1 MRYTLFSTPIIS
13 HLVRI
18 ISWVSLKVIRWRVV
32 GTLPSERKY
41 VIIVAPHTSN
51 WDFPLFIFV
60 VSMLK
65 LQPSVLIK
73 HTVFRGPLDWF
84 FRYCGGITVN
94 RKRGGSLVDKIKKI
108 YEEREQ
114 FSLIITP
121 EGTRSANPNWKLGF
135 HHIARAANVPILM
148 VYVDSTSRTVGIEGL
163 FEPTAD
169 MHADIKQIKKFYDS
183 KKGLI
188 PSNYA
193 S

>member
-18 ISWVSLKVIRWRVV
+18 ISWVSLKLIRWRVV

-84 FRYCGGITVN
+84 FRYCGGIPVN

-169 MHADIKQIKKFYDS
+169 MLADIKKIKKFYDS

>member
-1 MRYTLFSTPIIS
+1 
-13 HLVRI
+13 
-18 ISWVSLKVIRWRVV
+18 VSLKVIRWRVV
-32 GTLPSERKY
+32 GTLPSEHKY

-73 HTVFRGPLDWF
+73 HTVFRGPLNWF
-84 FRYCGGITVN
+84 FRYCGGIPVN

-108 YEEREQ
+108 YEEREK

>member
-1 MRYTLFSTPIIS
+1 
-13 HLVRI
+13 
-18 ISWVSLKVIRWRVV
+18 
-32 GTLPSERKY
+32 
-41 VIIVAPHTSN
+41 
-51 WDFPLFIFV
+51 
-60 VSMLK
+60 
-65 LQPSVLIK
+65 
-73 HTVFRGPLDWF
+73 LDWF
-84 FRYCGGITVN
+84 FRYCGGIPVN

-169 MHADIKQIKKFYDS
+169 MHADIKQIKKFYGLQKI
-183 KKGLI
+183 KKEIISMRYLDKKTLNFFSI
-188 PSNYA
+188 YFDVPKTKFRCYTMKQLFPA
-193 S
+193 HWDY

>member
-1 MRYTLFSTPIIS
+1 MTEMRYTLFSTPIIS

-73 HTVFRGPLDWF
+73 HTVFRGPLNWF
-84 FRYCGGITVN
+84 FRYCGGIPVN
-94 RKRGGSLVDKIKKI
+94 RKRGGSLVDKIKK
-108 YEEREQ
+108 
-114 FSLIITP
+114 
-121 EGTRSANPNWKLGF
+121 K
-135 HHIARAANVPILM
+135 
-148 VYVDSTSRTVGIEGL
+148 VYFNIR
-163 FEPTAD
+163 
-169 MHADIKQIKKFYDS
+169 
-183 KKGLI
+183 
-188 PSNYA
+188 
-193 S
+193 

>member
-73 HTVFRGPLDWF
+73 HTVFRGPLNWF
-84 FRYCGGITVN
+84 FRYCGGIPVN

-108 YEEREQ
+108 YEEREK

-135 HHIARAANVPILM
+135 HHIARAANVPILL
-148 VYVDSTSRTVGIEGL
+148 VYVDSISRTVGIEGL
-163 FEPTAD
+163 FEPTAYMD
-169 MHADIKQIKKFYDS
+169 ADIKQIKKFYDS